1 MKLFV
6 KHGIFLFATVLSLST
21 YSVMADEA
29 VQTSTKSS
37 VENMA
42 KSTPNDVVVGN
53 PNNAISNLKEDKN
66 SESSE
71 PSITKIEVSGG
82 VNPSATGVDFFKDV
96 EINLEGNNLTDDNF
110 LSKEGLH

>member
-6 KHGIFLFATVLSLST
+6 KHGIFLFATVLSFST

-29 VQTSTKSS
+29 VQTSIKSS

-82 VNPSATGVDFFKDV
+82 VNPSATGVDFSKMLKLILR
-96 EINLEGNNLTDDNF
+96 EIT
-110 LSKEGLH
+110 